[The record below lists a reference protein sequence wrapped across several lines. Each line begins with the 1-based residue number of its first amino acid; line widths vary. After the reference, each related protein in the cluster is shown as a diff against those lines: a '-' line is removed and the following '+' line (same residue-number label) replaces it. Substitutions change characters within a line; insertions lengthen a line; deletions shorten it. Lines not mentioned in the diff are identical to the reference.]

1 MLCGVGY
8 YEKISSAKQWQCFM
22 CEDKNVRLLKVR
34 QNWQERIKEIFNQD
48 AHHID
53 FVSLRTN
60 KKNKTIK
67 SKQINE

>member
-34 QNWQERIKEIFNQD
+34 QDWQDRIKEIFNQD

-53 FVSLRTN
+53 FVRLL
-60 KKNKTIK
+60 
-67 SKQINE
+67 